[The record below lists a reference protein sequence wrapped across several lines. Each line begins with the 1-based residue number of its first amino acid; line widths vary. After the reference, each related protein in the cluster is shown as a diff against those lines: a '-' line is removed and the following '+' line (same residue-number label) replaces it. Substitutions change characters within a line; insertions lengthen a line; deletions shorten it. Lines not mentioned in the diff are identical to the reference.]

1 VSLILLLHAFATLTM
16 TGLLWFV
23 QIVHY
28 PLFAR
33 VGADGSV
40 QYEREHTQRT
50 TWVVAPLMLTEAGT
64 AVWLVLHP
72 PATMPA
78 FLPVG
83 IGGLALVI
91 VIWLSTF
98 FLQVP
103 CHRRLAD
110 RHDPDAVRRL
120 VATNWLR
127 TIAYTARA
135 VMVLLLM
142 SMILEA

>member
-1 VSLILLLHAFATLTM
+1 MSLVLLVHVFATLTM

-33 VGADGSV
+33 LGADGSV

-50 TWVVAPLMLTEAGT
+50 TWVVAPLMLTEAAT
-64 AVWLVLHP
+64 AVWLVLRP
-72 PATMPA
+72 SATVPA
-78 FLPVG
+78 FLP
-83 IGGLALVI
+83 IAIAGLALVI
-91 VIWLSTF
+91 VIWLSTC
-98 FLQVP
+98 FLQIP

-110 RHDPDAVRRL
+110 RHDLDTVRRL

-127 TIAYTARA
+127 TVAYTARA
-135 VMVLLLM
+135 VLVLALM
-142 SMILEA
+142 SVILEA